1 MPTFHRL
8 LTICLTLLFCVWTTV
23 ALQAQ
28 DAASEAASDVVDLPE
43 IPDEPQT
50 VDPKTLVPEKLAALV
65 SVNFSESSLRE
76 VVAWLQDEG
85 HVVVLIDARALAD
98 EGISPGEPV
107 SDRLDDAPLYLL
119 LNRLRSLGLDWYYD
133 DGILHITSTTA
144 AESRMSTEPYNIGD
158 LLDAGYKSADLLTT
172 LMETTGGMWF
182 EEHGIGGG
190 IELLGDVMFVR
201 QTDAMH
207 REVQG
212 LLSALRQH
220 GRRTFTLD
228 PPEHRKLREGL
239 QDNVS
244 VNFADTP
251 LQEVAAE
258 LSRLAEIDIRLD
270 GPALRKQR
278 IRERE
283 PVTLRLSDRRLSTV
297 LHVLLA
303 DLNLTWVLRDGVLWI
318 TSSEQADELEKTAV
332 FDVRDLCRD
341 EQESAAL
348 IRAIYSQTEGP
359 WLEDDGVG
367 GTIVSAKTGAL
378 VVRQRESGLQE
389 VLDLLQTYRQALLAS
404 KPRDPDD
411 VDPEEIITRYY
422 RMHAAIADD
431 LLQALP
437 ELVPSQNWKSA
448 NRPEAAGTIVK
459 VASAPDLTVGKGS
472 VRSVQGR
479 DAEVQALVVSRAVLV
494 ISQTR
499 AVHDD
504 IARVIRRVQEGD
516 LIVDESDGAGGM
528 GMGGGMGGFGAGFFS
543 VPGRKP

>member
-1 MPTFHRL
+1 MPTLYRL
-8 LTICLTLLFCVWTTV
+8 HTICLTVLCFVGTMAV
-23 ALQAQ
+23 ARAQ
-28 DAASEAASDVVDLPE
+28 DAAAEAANVEIVLPE

-50 VDPKTLVPEKLAALV
+50 VDPKTLVPEKLAAAV
-65 SVNFSESSLRE
+65 TVDFSESSLRE
-76 VVAWLQDEG
+76 VVAWLQDEAK
-85 HVVVLIDARALAD
+85 VVVLIDGRALSGEA
-98 EGISPGEPV
+98 ISPGEPV

-119 LNRLRSLGLDWYYD
+119 LNRLRTLGLDWYYED
-133 DGILHITSTTA
+133 DILHITTRA
-144 AESRMSTEPYNIGD
+144 AAANRMSTEPYNIGD
-158 LLDAGYKSADLLTT
+158 LLDAGYKPSDLHDAI
-172 LMETTGGMWF
+172 METTGGTWV
-182 EEHGIGGG
+182 EVDGVGGG

-201 QTDAMH
+201 QTDTMH

-228 PPEHRKLREGL
+228 PPQHRRLREKL
-239 QDNVS
+239 EENVS

-251 LQEVAAE
+251 LQETAVE
-258 LSRLAEIDIRLD
+258 LSRMAEIDIRLD

-283 PVTLRLSDRRLSTV
+283 PMTLRLSDRKLGTV

-348 IRAIYSQTEGP
+348 IRAILSQTKGP
-359 WLEDDGVG
+359 WMQEDGVG
-367 GTIVSAKTGAL
+367 GAVVAPKTGVL

-404 KPRDPDD
+404 KPRDTDD
-411 VDPEEIITRYY
+411 VDPDEIITRYY
-422 RMHAAIADD
+422 RMHAAVADG
-431 LLQALP
+431 LAQALP
-437 ELVPSQNWKSA
+437 QLVPSQNWRTA
-448 NRPEAAGTIVK
+448 NRPEAAGSIVK
-459 VASAPDLTVGKGS
+459 VASAPELIAGKAI
-472 VRSVQGR
+472 VLLAQGN
-479 DAEVQALVVSRAVLV
+479 DPEVQALVVSRAVL
-494 ISQTR
+494 IIAQTR
-499 AVHDD
+499 AVHDE

-528 GMGGGMGGFGAGFFS
+528 GMGGMGGFGGGFFS
-543 VPGRKP
+543 VPRRVP